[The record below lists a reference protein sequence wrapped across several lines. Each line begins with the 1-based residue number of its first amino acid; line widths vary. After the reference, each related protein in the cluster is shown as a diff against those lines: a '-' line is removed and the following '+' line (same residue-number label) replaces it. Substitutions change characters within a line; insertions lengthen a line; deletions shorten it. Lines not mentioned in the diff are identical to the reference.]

1 MVFAISNP
9 ESAQRTPEPSLNS
22 FFWGGIAYVCSGCR
36 SPPNSKAALSP
47 SQRHVD
53 LAA

>member
-22 FFWGGIAYVCSGCR
+22 FFGGECVC
-36 SPPNSKAALSP
+36 L
-47 SQRHVD
+47 
-53 LAA
+53 